1 MCQLEF
7 KCKRHW
13 LVGITSSQSYFMSMH
28 CEMFCALKKYHGIIA
43 KQKSVVFGRHGHVD
57 HKCEQDMTKQN
68 YF

>member
-1 MCQLEF
+1 
-7 KCKRHW
+7 
-13 LVGITSSQSYFMSMH
+13 MSMH